1 MRKIFFVVVF
11 APIFVFS
18 QQTKEVLF
26 VGNSYTFYNDLPNMV
41 KQIALSFGDTLNYD
55 QNTPGGATLQ
65 MHSTNTQTLSK
76 ISQQQWDNVIIQ
88 CQSQEPSFSPSQV
101 SNDVFPYAQILI
113 DSIES
118 NNICTEPI
126 FFMTWGR
133 KYGDQQN
140 CQFYPPICT
149 YVGMQQRLRE
159 SYLDMTFNHNATCS
173 PVGMSW
179 KESIAQDSALNLYS
193 SDNSHPSIYGSY
205 LAACTFYATIFKNS
219 PIGSTYM
226 PIGISHATAVSLQ
239 TIASNTVLDS
249 LSTWNIFNADFT
261 YQQTFNSVVSFTN
274 LSSNYESLLWDFG
287 DGQTSTDENPQN
299 AYFNSGDYDVTL
311 YAYTNN
317 SCLVDSFTIS
327 INVFINLSVEE
338 QNNNRNLIN
347 ITDLLGRKT
356 QFKKNSLLLYLFD
369 NGEVEKKIITE

>member
-1 MRKIFFVVVF
+1 MKKFLLVLFFI
-11 APIFVFS
+11 PLFVFS
-18 QQTKEVLF
+18 QQKKEVLF

-118 NNICTEPI
+118 NSVCTEPI

-149 YVGMQQRLRE
+149 YIGMQQRLRE

-205 LAACTFYATIFKNS
+205 LAACTFYATIFKKS
-219 PIGSTYM
+219 AVGSSFWPVSIDSSTAYILQQIG
-226 PIGISHATAVSLQ
+226 
-239 TIASNTVLDS
+239 SNTVLDS
-249 LSTWNIFNADFT
+249 LSTWNIFNSDFT
-261 YQQTFNSVVSFTN
+261 YLQNNDSISFSN
-274 LSSNYESLLWDFG
+274 LSSNFDSIVWNFG
-287 DGQTSTDENPQN
+287 DGNTSTSTHPNHI
-299 AYFNSGDYDVTL
+299 YSGSGNFTITL
-311 YAYTNN
+311 TTYTN
-317 SCLVDSFTIS
+317 SACQTDTSTSTIS
-327 INVFINLSVEE
+327 VSIPSAVKEKAKDKILIRTTDI
-338 QNNNRNLIN
+338 QGRNCMPL
-347 ITDLLGRKT
+347 K
-356 QFKKNSLLLYLFD
+356 FFPYLYFYND
-369 NGEVEKKIITE
+369 GTVEKKVILE

>member
-1 MRKIFFVVVF
+1 MKRIFFVVVF
-11 APIFVFS
+11 IPIFVFA

-26 VGNSYTFYNDLPNMV
+26 LGNSYTYVNDLPNMV

-118 NNICTEPI
+118 NSICTEPM

-149 YVGMQQRLRE
+149 YIGMQQRLRE

-173 PVGMSW
+173 PVGIVL
-179 KESIAQDSALNLYS
+179 ER
-193 SDNSHPSIYGSY
+193 IY
-205 LAACTFYATIFKNS
+205 C
-219 PIGSTYM
+219 
-226 PIGISHATAVSLQ
+226 
-239 TIASNTVLDS
+239 
-249 LSTWNIFNADFT
+249 
-261 YQQTFNSVVSFTN
+261 
-274 LSSNYESLLWDFG
+274 
-287 DGQTSTDENPQN
+287 
-299 AYFNSGDYDVTL
+299 SG
-311 YAYTNN
+311 
-317 SCLVDSFTIS
+317 
-327 INVFINLSVEE
+327 
-338 QNNNRNLIN
+338 
-347 ITDLLGRKT
+347 
-356 QFKKNSLLLYLFD
+356 
-369 NGEVEKKIITE
+369 

>member
-1 MRKIFFVVVF
+1 MKRIFYVVVF
-11 APIFVFS
+11 IPIFVFS

-76 ISQQQWDNVIIQ
+76 ISQQQWDNIIIQ

-118 NNICTEPI
+118 NSVCTEPI

-133 KYGDQQN
+133 KHGDLQN
-140 CQFYPPICT
+140 CQSYPPICT
-149 YVGMQQRLRE
+149 YAGMQERLRE

-179 KESIAQDSALNLYS
+179 KESIVQDSALNLYS
-193 SDNSHPSIYGSY
+193 PDNSHPNIYGSY
-205 LAACTFYATIFKNS
+205 LAACTFYATIFKKS

-226 PIGISHATAVSLQ
+226 PIGISHATSVSLQ

-249 LSTWNIFNADFT
+249 LFTWNIFNADFT
-261 YQQTFNSVVSFTN
+261 FNVNNDIVVFNN
-274 LSSNYESLLWDFG
+274 LSSNFESVLWDFG
-287 DGQTSTDENPQN
+287 DGTTSTDENPLHI
-299 AYFNSGDYDVTL
+299 YSNSGNYTVSLTV
-311 YAYTNN
+311 YTNSN
-317 SCLVDSFTIS
+317 CNQETITHS
-327 INVFINLSVEE
+327 ITINNPTNINSVEE
-338 QNNNRNLIN
+338 NKNLLK
-347 ITDLLGRKT
+347 ITDILG
-356 QFKKNSLLLYLFD
+356 
-369 NGEVEKKIITE
+369 KITS

>member
-1 MRKIFFVVVF
+1 MRKIFLIFILLPVF
-11 APIFVFS
+11 AFS

-26 VGNSYTFYNDLPNMV
+26 IGNSYTYYNDLPNMV
-41 KQIALSFGDTLNYD
+41 KQIALSFGDTLNYEAS
-55 QNTPGGATLQ
+55 TPGGSTLQ
-65 MHSTNTQTLSK
+65 MHSTNNQTLSK
-76 ISQQQWDNVIIQ
+76 ISQQEWDNVVIQ
-88 CQSQEPSFSPSQV
+88 CQSQEPSFSPTQV
-101 SNDVFPYAQILI
+101 SNDVYPYAQILI

-118 NNICTEPI
+118 NSLCTEPM

-149 YVGMQQRLRE
+149 YSGMQQRLRQ
-159 SYLDMTFNHNATCS
+159 SYLQMAFDHNASCA
-173 PVGMSW
+173 PVGMAW
-179 KESIAQDSALNLYS
+179 KESINQNPNLELYS
-193 SDNSHPSIYGSY
+193 PDQSHPSLEGSY
-205 LAACTFYATIFKNS
+205 LAACTFYSSLFKKLS
-219 PIGSTYM
+219 IGSSYI
-226 PIGISHATAVSLQ
+226 PNGIDTSTASFLQ
-239 TIASNTVLDS
+239 NIASNRVLDS
-249 LSTWNIFNADFT
+249 ISTWNIFNADFT

-311 YAYTNN
+311 YVYTNN

-327 INVFINLSVEE
+327 INIFINLSVEE
-338 QNNNRNLIN
+338 QNNNRDLIN

-356 QFKKNSLLLYLFD
+356 SFKKNKILFYLFD
-369 NGEVEKKIITE
+369 NGEVEQKIVAE

>member
-1 MRKIFFVVVF
+1 MKRIFYVVVF
-11 APIFVFS
+11 IPIFVFS

-76 ISQQQWDNVIIQ
+76 ISQQQWDNIIIQ

-118 NNICTEPI
+118 NSVCTEPI

-133 KYGDQQN
+133 KHGDLQN
-140 CQFYPPICT
+140 CQSYPPICT
-149 YVGMQQRLRE
+149 YTGMQERLRE

-179 KESIAQDSALNLYS
+179 KESIVQDSALNLYS
-193 SDNSHPSIYGSY
+193 PDNSHPNIYGSY
-205 LAACTFYATIFKNS
+205 LAACTFYATIFKKS

-226 PIGISHATAVSLQ
+226 PIGISHATSVSLQ

-249 LSTWNIFNADFT
+249 SFTWNIFNADFT
-261 YQQTFNSVVSFTN
+261 FNVNNDIVVFNN
-274 LSSNYESLLWDFG
+274 LSSNFESVLWDFG
-287 DGQTSTDENPQN
+287 DGTTSTDENPLHI
-299 AYFNSGDYDVTL
+299 YSNSGNYTVSLTV
-311 YAYTNN
+311 YTNSN
-317 SCLVDSFTIS
+317 CNQETITHS
-327 INVFINLSVEE
+327 ITINNPTNINSVEE
-338 QNNNRNLIN
+338 NKNLLK
-347 ITDLLGRKT
+347 ITDILGKIT
-356 QFKKNSLLLYLFD
+356 SFKKNKILFYLFD
-369 NGEVEKKIITE
+369 NGEVEQKIVTE

>member
-1 MRKIFFVVVF
+1 MKRIFSVVVF
-11 APIFVFS
+11 IPIFVFS

-149 YVGMQQRLRE
+149 YAGMQQRLRE
-159 SYLDMTFNHNATCS
+159 SYLDMTFNHNAACS
-173 PVGMSW
+173 PVGISW
-179 KESIAQDSALNLYS
+179 KESIAQDSTLNLFS
-193 SDNSHPSIYGSY
+193 TDNSHPSIYGSY
-205 LAACTFYATIFKNS
+205 LTACAFYSTIFKK
-219 PIGSTYM
+219 PALGSYYI
-226 PIGISHATAVSLQ
+226 PNGIDTSTAIFLQ
-239 TIASNTVLDS
+239 TIASNTVFDS
-249 LSTWNIFNADFT
+249 LSVWNFFNADF
-261 YQQTFNSVVSFTN
+261 NSMIIGDSVIFDN
-274 LSSNYESLLWDFG
+274 ISSNYENFFWDFG
-287 DGQTSTDENPQN
+287 DGTSSTDYNPVHT
-299 AYFNSGDYDVTL
+299 YLSGGIYDVTL
-311 YAYTNN
+311 IASTNN
-317 SCLVDSFTIS
+317 GCVVDTVISTI
-327 INVFINLSVEE
+327 IIPTPSVLNE
-338 QNNNRNLIN
+338 QNYAKNLVRI
-347 ITDLLGRKT
+347 IDMLGRET
-356 QFKKNSLLLYLFD
+356 NQTNQPLFYIYD
-369 NGEVEKKIITE
+369 DGTVEKRIIID

>member
-1 MRKIFFVVVF
+1 MKKFLLVLFFI
-11 APIFVFS
+11 PLFVFS
-18 QQTKEVLF
+18 QQKKEVLF

-76 ISQQQWDNVIIQ
+76 IPQQQWDNVIIQ
-88 CQSQEPSFSPSQV
+88 CQSQRPSFSQTQV

-118 NNICTEPI
+118 NSVCTEPI

-149 YVGMQQRLRE
+149 YIGMQQRLRE

-205 LAACTFYATIFKNS
+205 LAACTFYATIFKKS
-219 PIGSTYM
+219 AVGSSFW
-226 PIGISHATAVSLQ
+226 PGIDSVTACNLQ
-239 TIASNTVLDS
+239 QIASSTVLDS
-249 LSTWNIFNADFT
+249 LAVWNIFNSDFT
-261 YQQTFNSVVSFTN
+261 YLQNNDSISFSN
-274 LSSNYESLLWDFG
+274 LSSNFDSIVWNFG
-287 DGQTSTDENPQN
+287 DGNTSTSTHPNHI
-299 AYFNSGDYDVTL
+299 YSGSGNFTITL
-311 YAYTNN
+311 TTYTN
-317 SCLVDSFTIS
+317 SACQTDTSTSTIS
-327 INVFINLSVEE
+327 VSIPSAVKENAKDKILIRTTDI
-338 QNNNRNLIN
+338 QGRNCMPL
-347 ITDLLGRKT
+347 K
-356 QFKKNSLLLYLFD
+356 FFPYLYFYND
-369 NGEVEKKIITE
+369 GTVEKKVILE

>member
-1 MRKIFFVVVF
+1 MKKFLLVLFFI
-11 APIFVFS
+11 PLFVFS
-18 QQTKEVLF
+18 QQKKEVLF

-76 ISQQQWDNVIIQ
+76 IPQQQWDNVIIQ
-88 CQSQEPSFSPSQV
+88 CQSQRPSFSQTQV

-118 NNICTEPI
+118 NSVCTEPI

-149 YVGMQQRLRE
+149 YIGMQQRLRE

-205 LAACTFYATIFKNS
+205 LAACTFYATIFKKS
-219 PIGSTYM
+219 AVGSSFWPVSIDSSTAYILQQIG
-226 PIGISHATAVSLQ
+226 
-239 TIASNTVLDS
+239 SNTVLDS
-249 LSTWNIFNADFT
+249 LSTWNIFNSDFT
-261 YQQTFNSVVSFTN
+261 YLQNNDSISFSN
-274 LSSNYESLLWDFG
+274 LSSNFDSIVWNFG
-287 DGQTSTDENPQN
+287 DGNTSTSTHPNHI
-299 AYFNSGDYDVTL
+299 YSGSGNFTITL
-311 YAYTNN
+311 TTYTN
-317 SCLVDSFTIS
+317 SACQTDTSTSTIS
-327 INVFINLSVEE
+327 VSIPSAVKENAKDKILIRTTDI
-338 QNNNRNLIN
+338 QGRNCMPL
-347 ITDLLGRKT
+347 K
-356 QFKKNSLLLYLFD
+356 FFPYLYFYND
-369 NGEVEKKIITE
+369 GTVEKKVILE